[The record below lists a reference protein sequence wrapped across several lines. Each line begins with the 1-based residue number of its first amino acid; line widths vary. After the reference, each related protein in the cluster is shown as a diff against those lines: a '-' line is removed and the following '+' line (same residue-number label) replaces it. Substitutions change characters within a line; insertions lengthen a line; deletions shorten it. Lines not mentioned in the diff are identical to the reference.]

1 VDADIVVRGQGRA
14 TALPDRATVRAV
26 VDATA
31 AGRDEVYGEAAVL
44 ARQVDEVVAAHAEAI
59 DRSSVAALV
68 VQPTTRWKKGESV
81 RTGWKA
87 IRTTVLD
94 VVDLAQLGDLIA
106 ALSGAGAALSGPD
119 WQLDPTNPVHGEA
132 RRLAA
137 EDARRRA
144 DDYAAALGLRVAA
157 VAWIAEPGVQSSG
170 GITPRG
176 RAMFA
181 MAGTE
186 APEDAVIDVTP
197 EEVAVTASVEVGF
210 SFER

>member
-31 AGRDEVYGEAAVL
+31 AGRDEAYGEAAVL

-68 VQPTTRWKKGESV
+68 VQPTTRWRKGESI
-81 RTGWKA
+81 RTGWQA

-94 VVDLAQLGDLIA
+94 VVDLSVLGDLIA

-119 WQLDPTNPVHGEA
+119 WQLDPTNSVHGEA

-144 DDYAAALGLRVAA
+144 DDYAAALGLRVTS
-157 VAWIAEPGVQSSG
+157 VAWIAEPGLHDGG
-170 GITPRG
+170 GIGPQPR
-176 RAMFA
+176 ALFA
-181 MAGTE
+181 MSAE
-186 APEDAVIDVTP
+186 AAEDEVIDVTP

-210 SFER
+210 SFDR